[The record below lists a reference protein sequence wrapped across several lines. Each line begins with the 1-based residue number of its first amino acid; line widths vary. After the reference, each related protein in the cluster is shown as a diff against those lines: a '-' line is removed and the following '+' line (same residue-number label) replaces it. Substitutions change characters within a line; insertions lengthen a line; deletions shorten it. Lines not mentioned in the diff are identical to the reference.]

1 MGSRVDAVGLTT
13 ERAVWIA
20 PQAEHAECDAGEMRQ
35 PLSDARPSRPMAIFV
50 PPPIFDEEQA
60 VLALP
65 VPAHVSQKLRG
76 ADPIWVEA
84 GEEVARI
91 ANAHGAIIGSHI
103 TIHAQADRAARE
115 AERVAQI
122 GDVL

>member
-1 MGSRVDAVGLTT
+1 MGIAQEADYAERNAVEL
-13 ERAVWIA
+13 
-20 PQAEHAECDAGEMRQ
+20 GE
-35 PLSDARPSRPMAIFV
+35 PIGDARPACPVAIFV
-50 PPPIFDEEQA
+50 PPTILDEEQA
-60 VLALP
+60 VLDLP
-65 VPAHVSQKLRG
+65 MPAHVSQKLRG

-84 GEEVARI
+84 GEEVTRI
-91 ANAHGAIIGSHI
+91 ANAHGAIIGDHI